1 MAITYLGEMQT
12 NRQDPDAMGTDACTV
27 QYMYEF
33 SDVND
38 IAEGH
43 LERAIEA
50 RTHQHYQQQVRHHLP
65 AGTYHR
71 SRTYTGYGTTT
82 AHATAQL
89 NVHHYSTNYAFET
102 AVHTAAR
109 WCESIAKYTG
119 PTVDFLNEGDRPL
132 RKFASGQVED
142 LLIQSR

>member
-1 MAITYLGEMQT
+1 MAITFLGELQT
-12 NRQDPDAMGTDACTV
+12 NRHDPDARGADARTV
-27 QYMYEF
+27 QCMYEF
-33 SDVND
+33 TDVSDLKD
-38 IAEGH
+38 
-43 LERAIEA
+43 LQRAIEA

-65 AGTYHR
+65 TDTYHR

-102 AVHTAAR
+102 AVHTARR

-119 PTVDFLNEGDRPL
+119 PTVDFLNEGDRTL